1 MSPDANDFEIIT
13 FTFIDDTWVNSSEKI
28 KGRQSFFSIQLLESQ
43 EGKKKTSVKMNFRLL
58 VSEILPID

>member
-43 EGKKKTSVKMNFRLL
+43 EGKKKNLCKNEFQVTGL
-58 VSEILPID
+58 